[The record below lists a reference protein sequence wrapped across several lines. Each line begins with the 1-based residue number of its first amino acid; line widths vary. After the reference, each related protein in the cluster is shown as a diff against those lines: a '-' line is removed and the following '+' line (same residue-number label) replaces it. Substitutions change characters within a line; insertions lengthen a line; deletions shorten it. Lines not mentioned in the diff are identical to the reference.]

1 MGVLEVNNIKKASI
15 LLRLFFCLEFNPLA
29 CLIRVLC
36 YFIASANSNFLLEE
50 GAGGLNLYISSLKTP
65 YFRFKP

>member
-15 LLRLFFCLEFNPLA
+15 KLRLFFCLEFNPLA
-29 CLIRVLC
+29 CLMHVLC

-50 GAGGLNLYISSLKTP
+50 GAGGHLYISSLKTP